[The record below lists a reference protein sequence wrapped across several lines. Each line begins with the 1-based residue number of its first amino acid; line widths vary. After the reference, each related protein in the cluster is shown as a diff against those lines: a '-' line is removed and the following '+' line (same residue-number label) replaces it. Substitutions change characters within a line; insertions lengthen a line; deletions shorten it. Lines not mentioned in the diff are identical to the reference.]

1 MEDLTLVFKDDDH
14 VWINGRQ
21 FVSLKR
27 ASEMK
32 EEAVI
37 RTRKTTLNFTQ
48 KEHQT
53 ANKGRWQHIV
63 DPNWCG
69 GGYTKCTACGNG
81 FSDKYYHEVDE
92 WRHCPNCGAEMVV
105 DDE

>member
-27 ASEMK
+27 AGEMVK
-32 EEAVI
+32 E
-37 RTRKTTLNFTQ
+37 RWRDK
-48 KEHQT
+48 
-53 ANKGRWQHIV
+53 KGRWQHIV
-63 DPNWCG
+63 DPDWCG

-81 FSDKYYHEVDE
+81 FSDKYYHKVEE
-92 WRHCPNCGAEMVV
+92 WRHCPECGAEMVT

>member
-27 ASEMK
+27 AGEM
-32 EEAVI
+32 V
-37 RTRKTTLNFTQ
+37 
-48 KEHQT
+48 KEHWREK
-53 ANKGRWQHIV
+53 KGRWKHIY
-63 DPNWCG
+63 DNHWCG

-81 FSDKYYHEVDE
+81 FSDKYYHDVCEMLY
-92 WRHCPNCGAEMVV
+92 CPNCGAEMVV

>member
-27 ASEMK
+27 AGEM
-32 EEAVI
+32 V
-37 RTRKTTLNFTQ
+37 N
-48 KEHQT
+48 EHWRGK
-53 ANKGRWQHIV
+53 KGHWKHIY
-63 DPNWCG
+63 DANWCG

-81 FSDKYYHEVDE
+81 FSDKYYHEVAE
-92 WRHCPNCGAEMVV
+92 WRYCPNCGAEMEV